1 MFVRLT
7 IGIDSRVYLIR
18 LLALLAL
25 LTASF
30 GVAVAQSADDGAVAD
45 RLRGIQLYKDGNTRT
60 AIDVL
65 NSVVKRDKSDADA
78 WYYLGLALT
87 RDNQIAKARKAFETA
102 ITLVPNFGPA
112 HTGLA
117 YTLMLTGRDDDAE
130 REATRAIELNDK
142 DYEAHY
148 ISGVVRFHQ
157 RKLEEAQA
165 RVEAAISLKPSFAM
179 AYLLKSE
186 IYVAIYGSGAT
197 LYSKTVNLN
206 PNPNSEE
213 RKQARERARLQLK
226 QAADALEKYLSLDPK
241 ADDAETWRQQLQ
253 TLRVYAGEQGG
264 VLNPSEATT
273 RVRVVS
279 KPEPS
284 YTNKARNA
292 GVSGTVVLRAVF
304 ASDGTVEHIL
314 VLRSLPYGLTN
325 AAIEA
330 ARHIKF
336 APAMKDGKPIS
347 TFMQLEYNFK
357 VF

>member
-1 MFVRLT
+1 
-7 IGIDSRVYLIR
+7 
-18 LLALLAL
+18 
-25 LTASF
+25 
-30 GVAVAQSADDGAVAD
+30 
-45 RLRGIQLYKDGNTRT
+45 
-60 AIDVL
+60 
-65 NSVVKRDKSDADA
+65 
-78 WYYLGLALT
+78 
-87 RDNQIAKARKAFETA
+87 
-102 ITLVPNFGPA
+102 
-112 HTGLA
+112 
-117 YTLMLTGRDDDAE
+117 
-130 REATRAIELNDK
+130 
-142 DYEAHY
+142 
-148 ISGVVRFHQ
+148 
-157 RKLEEAQA
+157 
-165 RVEAAISLKPSFAM
+165 
-179 AYLLKSE
+179 
-186 IYVAIYGSGAT
+186 
-197 LYSKTVNLN
+197 
-206 PNPNSEE
+206 
-213 RKQARERARLQLK
+213 
-226 QAADALEKYLSLDPK
+226 
-241 ADDAETWRQQLQ
+241 
-253 TLRVYAGEQGG
+253 